1 MERFIAFC
9 TGRPSSK
16 NEECCTDRPVHK
28 QDMDKLPASMP
39 SSPAMV
45 KKFFDCSFM
54 ACNNHTEDYNNWK
67 KAMYAG
73 KSFYFCSEACYNDW
87 TEDPSQIGSWSP
99 ISEMS
104 TESETT
110 PLKI

>member
-1 MERFIAFC
+1 M
-9 TGRPSSK
+9 
-16 NEECCTDRPVHK
+16 
-28 QDMDKLPASMP
+28 PA
-39 SSPAMV
+39 SPAMV
-45 KKFFDCSFM
+45 KKFWDCSFM

-73 KSFYFCSEACYNDW
+73 KSFYFCSEACYDDW

-110 PLKI
+110 PLKIWKVDYISFVVCGIHEQFFHSLYTITGHF